1 VIRLDIVIQLI
12 GAALN
17 MGAFTLLHF
26 EIAPSSALRYLV
38 PNWLGSVILVG
49 SAYHD
54 SQWGFLI
61 LEAAWVVV
69 TTYAIITRRPS
80 TH

>member
-1 VIRLDIVIQLI
+1 MRPEIVAQII

-17 MGAFTLLHF
+17 MGAFALLHL
-26 EIAPSSALRYLV
+26 EIAPSSAFRYLL
-38 PNWLGSVILVG
+38 PNLAGSIILVA
-49 SAYHD
+49 SAYID
-54 SQWGFLI
+54 RQWGFLL

-69 TTYAIITRRPS
+69 LVHAIVARRSP

>member
-1 VIRLDIVIQLI
+1 MRTDIVIQLV

-26 EIAPSSALRYLV
+26 EVAPSSALRYLV

-54 SQWGFLI
+54 RQWGFLI

-69 TTYAIITRRPS
+69 TTFAIVTRRPARR
-80 TH
+80 

>member
-1 VIRLDIVIQLI
+1 VTLNIAIQLV

-17 MGAFTLLHF
+17 MVAFTLLHF

-38 PNWLGSVILVG
+38 PNFVGSVILVG

-54 SQWGFLI
+54 AQWGFLL
-61 LEAAWVVV
+61 LEAVWVIV
-69 TTYAIITRRPS
+69 TGYAIAKRRPVR
-80 TH
+80 H